1 MKIVELLS
9 NIQLHLNNEEAD
21 MLAKFDI
28 TPLIKKSELN
38 EREQHVISQLV
49 VHGVVI
55 RKKNNG
61 KIEYRRHIKDRR
73 ND

>member
-55 RKKNNG
+55 RKNN
-61 KIEYRRHIKDRR
+61 
-73 ND
+73 N